1 MDINPC
7 SHRLQKSI
15 AAAMAINQVQHLLN
29 HQIECFSQY
38 QPATTAASF
47 SEGSLLFRPSTVAPL
62 DTFSTVSTCSGGDV
76 SSSSRRG
83 SVGRS
88 FASY

>member
-7 SHRLQKSI
+7 SHRLQKSN

-29 HQIECFSQY
+29 HQIESFSQY
-38 QPATTAASF
+38 QPAITAASF
-47 SEGSLLFRPSTVAPL
+47 SEGSLLFKPSTVAPL
-62 DTFSTVSTCSGGDV
+62 DTVSTCSGGDV